1 MKVFTTCLTFL
12 LLTHSTFASKVVA
25 VVAVVGEVTG
35 NAFYSESGKTKPLTA
50 GTHLSAQAEIFT
62 EVGTQVSL
70 NDYYDHIYHLSG
82 GGHLVIHNNLIELK
96 EGYLWVK
103 SLAYDEL
110 RGPLRINTANSI
122 VEVTEGEAI
131 VSFDTYSGKT
141 QALAVKGDFLFKN
154 SLLENFMTILAE
166 GQFSF
171 IHNEHEQG
179 RPRKPTPIGYSSFQK
194 ITSLFKGVE
203 PGEDSRA
210 INQKT
215 RMAHLPPATKKVVK
229 RQVASVKVNDSF
241 EQALSVKRQGHQVGF
256 EAEQEA
262 GKITVRKLRDPASVK
277 AHQGMVK
284 NFYQQKIDKMLTPKP
299 KKKWHPSY
307 NKGSNVSIRIFGA
320 KKSARVPASVK
331 KAYRPSYMEVK
342 PGAKKAKSRTP
353 ASIGGMGPSLNTGN
367 SSFESELVDQYKN
380 QMRHDKE
387 VNDLIDQLRSVDMDY
402 KKDY

>member
-12 LLTHSTFASKVVA
+12 FLTYSAFASK

-35 NAFYSESGKTKPLTA
+35 NAFYSENGKTKPLSV
-50 GTHLSAQAEIFT
+50 GTHLSPQAEIFT
-62 EVGTQVSL
+62 EVGAQVSL

-82 GGHLVIHNNLIELK
+82 GGHLVMHNNLIELK

-103 SLAYDEL
+103 SLAFDEL

-122 VEVTEGEAI
+122 VEVTKGEAI

-141 QALAVKGDFLFKN
+141 QALAVKGDFLLKN
-154 SLLENFMTILAE
+154 SLLENFMTVLGE

-171 IHNEHEQG
+171 IQNEHEQG

-203 PGEDSRA
+203 PGKDSRA

-215 RMAHLPPATKKVVK
+215 RMAHLGPVPNEAS
-229 RQVASVKVNDSF
+229 REVASVKVNDSF
-241 EQALSVKRQGHQVGF
+241 EQALSVKRQGHEVGH
-256 EAEQEA
+256 EVGHEA

-277 AHQGMVK
+277 AHQGVVK
-284 NFYQQKIDKMLTPKP
+284 SYHQQKLDKMLAPKA
-299 KKKWHPSY
+299 KKKWRPSY
-307 NKGSNVSIRIFGA
+307 DKGSNVSIRIFGSS
-320 KKSARVPASVK
+320 KSTRVPASIK
-331 KAYRPSYMEVK
+331 KASKPAYMVVK
-342 PGAKKAKSRTP
+342 PGAKKVKTRTP
-353 ASIGGMGPSLNTGN
+353 ASIGGMGPSINTGS